1 MWSFYPPEVENATLA
16 MRQPAFTSIPPRKTQ
31 VDHARDTL
39 MAHLSNSTEQPDK
52 TIGFTYLASDTDMLR
67 VILEQL
73 LTLLQA
79 EGGTLMVFDATTNV
93 PIIDLA
99 CGKCLHVRQQMQQCS
114 AAGLI
119 ALPVMSKRTAW
130 VSFFK
135 QEPLVGT
142 LCICRNS
149 DLSDNDLHVLSAMG
163 SIAANVLLDRFQFRL
178 EREQVYDHTLNGWV
192 QALEL
197 RDNETKEHTRRVT
210 DMTVAL
216 ARACG
221 LGEAELVHIRRGA
234 LLHDIGKLAIPD
246 RILLKTGPLTEEE
259 WLLMRQHPRYAYE
272 MLAPIPFLLPALAI
286 PYYHHEHWDGSGY
299 PEGLRGEQIPLAAR
313 IFTVI
318 DVWDALRFDR
328 PYRKAWPDE
337 RVRAHI
343 KSLAGSQFDPAIVT
357 TFLQQLDAQPH
368 IFLT

>member
-1 MWSFYPPEVENATLA
+1 MWSIHPPEPENYTIA
-16 MRQPAFTSIPPRKTQ
+16 MRQSALTSIPLHKTKLDQ
-31 VDHARDTL
+31 ARDAL
-39 MAHLSNSTEQPDK
+39 MVDMMSSNEQPEK
-52 TIGFTYLASDTDMLR
+52 TIGLMHLTSDTDMLR
-67 VILEQL
+67 VILDQL

-79 EGGTLMVFDATTNV
+79 EGGALTVLDITANTPV
-93 PIIDLA
+93 IDLA
-99 CGKCLHVRQQMQQCS
+99 SGSCLTLRQQGLQCS
-114 AAGLI
+114 TAGLI
-119 ALPVMSKRTAW
+119 SLPVMTRRTAW

-142 LCICRNS
+142 LCICRSS

-163 SIAANVLLDRFQFRL
+163 SIAANVLLDRFQFRM

-221 LGEAELVHIRRGA
+221 LGAHELVHIRRGA

-246 RILLKTGPLTEEE
+246 RILLKAGPLTEEE

-286 PYYHHEHWDGSGY
+286 PYYHHEHWDGNGY

-313 IFTVI
+313 IFSVI

-328 PYRKAWPDE
+328 PYRAAWPDE

-357 TFLQQLDAQPH
+357 TFLQQLEAQPH